1 MKDEKLIDALNQFGQ
16 MVPEELLKKMLSD
29 ITPVEEVVV
38 TPIPGLLYP
47 TLTVLAANPKYVGVL
62 IRKIAGFLHRVTGVD
77 IDKIPFIDQATAKP
91 SDFFFWYN
99 RGLDK
104 FRKKFPKLFKT
115 FMLKTAAFDAA
126 GYLAVLSGQD
136 QKIIN
141 AIVESWELDVPLAGT
156 DDETSYKD
164 SLKQKQIGK
173 SSDSPSDPS
182 KLEKKKD
189 VKPLGGGD
197 KFFSSFQEQIE
208 RMQILAGIN
217 KKVI

>member
-1 MKDEKLIDALNQFGQ
+1 MSDEKLIDALNQFGQ
-16 MVPEELLKKMLSD
+16 IVPEELLKKMLSD
-29 ITPVEEVVV
+29 IAPVEEAVV

-47 TLTVLAANPKYVGVL
+47 TLTVLAANPKYAGVL
-62 IRKIAGFLHRVTGVD
+62 IRKLAGFLHEVTGVD
-77 IDKIPFIDQATAKP
+77 IDKIPFVDKATAKP

-104 FRKKFPKLFKT
+104 FRKNFPKLFKG

-173 SSDSPSDPS
+173 AMDDRLQDKY
-182 KLEKKKD
+182 KLE
-189 VKPLGGGD
+189 
-197 KFFSSFQEQIE
+197 EQ
-208 RMQILAGIN
+208 MQRLQVLAGIN
-217 KKVI
+217 KKVL

>member
-1 MKDEKLIDALNQFGQ
+1 MKDEKLEAALKQFAEI
-16 MVPEELLKKMLSD
+16 VPEDQLKQMLSA
-29 ITPVEEVVV
+29 VVPAKNEAV
-38 TPIPGLLYP
+38 TPIPGFIAP
-47 TLTVLAANPKYVGVL
+47 TLTLLAANPKYVGVL
-62 IRKIAGFLHRVTGVD
+62 IRKIASFISEVTGVD
-77 IDKIPFIDQATAKP
+77 IDKIPFVDKATTKP

-104 FRKKFPKLFKT
+104 FRKNFPKLFKG

-173 SSDSPSDPS
+173 AMDDDPDD
-182 KLEKKKD
+182 LELPE
-189 VKPLGGGD
+189 PL
-197 KFFSSFQEQIE
+197 QEQLS
-208 RMQILAGIN
+208 RMKELAGIN
-217 KKVI
+217 KVL

>member
-1 MKDEKLIDALNQFGQ
+1 MKDEKLEAALKQFAEI
-16 MVPEELLKKMLSD
+16 VPEEQLKQMLSA
-29 ITPVEEVVV
+29 VVPAKNEAA
-38 TPIPGLLYP
+38 TPIPGFIAP
-47 TLTVLAANPKYVGVL
+47 TLTLLAANPKYVGVL
-62 IRKIAGFLHRVTGVD
+62 IRKIASFISEVTGVD
-77 IDKIPFIDQATAKP
+77 LDQIPFIDKATAKP

-104 FRKKFPKLFKT
+104 FRKNFPKLFKG

-156 DDETSYKD
+156 EDETSYKD
-164 SLKQKQIGK
+164 SVYAYV
-173 SSDSPSDPS
+173 
-182 KLEKKKD
+182 D
-189 VKPLGGGD
+189 VPDDLQLPE
-197 KFFSSFQEQIE
+197 SLREQMQ

-217 KKVI
+217 KKVL

>member
-16 MVPEELLKKMLSD
+16 IVPEELLKKMLSD
-29 ITPVEEVVV
+29 IAPVEEVVV

-47 TLTVLAANPKYVGVL
+47 TLTVLAANPKYAGVL
-62 IRKIAGFLHRVTGVD
+62 IRKIAGFLHEVTGVD

-173 SSDSPSDPS
+173 AMDDRLQDKY
-182 KLEKKKD
+182 KLE
-189 VKPLGGGD
+189 
-197 KFFSSFQEQIE
+197 EQLQ

>member
-1 MKDEKLIDALNQFGQ
+1 MKDEKLEAALKQFAEI
-16 MVPEELLKKMLSD
+16 VPEDQLKQMLSA
-29 ITPVEEVVV
+29 VVPAKNEAV
-38 TPIPGLLYP
+38 TPIPGFIAP

-62 IRKIAGFLHRVTGVD
+62 IRKIASFISEVTGVD
-77 IDKIPFIDQATAKP
+77 IDKIPFVDKATAKP

-104 FRKKFPKLFKT
+104 FRKNFPKLFKG

-173 SSDSPSDPS
+173 ATDDDPDD
-182 KLEKKKD
+182 LELP
-189 VKPLGGGD
+189 KPL
-197 KFFSSFQEQIE
+197 QEQIK
-208 RMQILAGIN
+208 RMQILAGID
-217 KKVI
+217 KKES

>member
-16 MVPEELLKKMLSD
+16 IVPEELLKKMLSD
-29 ITPVEEVVV
+29 IAPVEEAVVIPV
-38 TPIPGLLYP
+38 PGLLYP
-47 TLTVLAANPKYVGVL
+47 TLTVLAANPKYAGVL
-62 IRKIAGFLHRVTGVD
+62 IRKIAGFLHEVTGVD
-77 IDKIPFIDQATAKP
+77 LDKIPFVDKATTKP
-91 SDFFFWYN
+91 SNFFFWYN

-104 FRKKFPKLFKT
+104 FRKNFPKLFKG

-173 SSDSPSDPS
+173 ATDDDPDD
-182 KLEKKKD
+182 LELP
-189 VKPLGGGD
+189 KPL
-197 KFFSSFQEQIE
+197 QEQIK
-208 RMQILAGIN
+208 RMQILAGIS
-217 KKVI
+217 KKVL

>member
-16 MVPEELLKKMLSD
+16 IVPEELLKKMLSD
-29 ITPVEEVVV
+29 IAPVEEAVVIPV
-38 TPIPGLLYP
+38 PGLLYP

-62 IRKIAGFLHRVTGVD
+62 VRKIAGFLHEVTGVD
-77 IDKIPFIDQATAKP
+77 LDKIPFVDKATTKP
-91 SDFFFWYN
+91 SNFFFWYN

-104 FRKKFPKLFKT
+104 FRRNYPKLFKT

-173 SSDSPSDPS
+173 ATDDDPDD
-182 KLEKKKD
+182 LELP
-189 VKPLGGGD
+189 KPL
-197 KFFSSFQEQIE
+197 QEQIK
-208 RMQILAGIN
+208 RMQILAGID
-217 KKVI
+217 KKEK

>member
-16 MVPEELLKKMLSD
+16 IVPEELLKKMLSD
-29 ITPVEEVVV
+29 IAPVEEVVV

-47 TLTVLAANPKYVGVL
+47 TLTVLAANPKYAGVL
-62 IRKIAGFLHRVTGVD
+62 IRKIAGFLHEVTGVD

-126 GYLAVLSGQD
+126 RYLAVLTGQD
-136 QKIIN
+136 QYIIN
-141 AIVESWELDVPLAGT
+141 AIIESWELDVPLAGT
-156 DDETSYKD
+156 DDETTYKD

-173 SSDSPSDPS
+173 AMDDRLQDKY
-182 KLEKKKD
+182 KLE
-189 VKPLGGGD
+189 
-197 KFFSSFQEQIE
+197 EQLQ